1 MIRKIIEG
9 LTKIIKKDNIEY
21 YQTNIV
27 EDKQAFAIKY
37 KGCIVVMEGKI
48 NKMNAFDYPYE
59 VSDLINDE
67 EDRVWIK
74 INKRQFR
81 EEYKGSKETIEQ
93 LIKTLKSE
101 PK

>member
-9 LTKIIKKDNIEY
+9 LKKIIRKDKIEY

-27 EDKQAFAIKY
+27 ESKQAFAIKY
-37 KGCIVVMEGKI
+37 KECIVVMEGKI
-48 NKMNAFDYPYE
+48 DKMSGFDFPYG
-59 VSDLINDE
+59 VE
-67 EDRVWIK
+67 ELTSNEEKRIWMK
-74 INKRQFR
+74 INKKKFR
-81 EEYKGSKETIEQ
+81 EEYKGSRDTIDH